1 MTNIY
6 IQCAEDLI
14 TTREARRNGFLD
26 YALRRSIES
35 EPFID
40 RAKVLKIYL
49 DTHSNKASDLLGLNE
64 IRESLLE
71 AAGLSVKAKAHL
83 SDEDKDNILANFI
96 EKILVP
102 MGVAYKDEVVYR
114 YLLTAGDALG
124 GKMRNIVGLIAKEKL
139 TRFVI
144 AQLNILNGN
153 FIFYNKSWNA
163 FNSNNIN
170 YQALGS
176 IKAIKWELPN
186 KPPRILIYDINVPQV
201 KKNIDIVLLE
211 TSPNL
216 TELNASLIKDTLS
229 DANHYKVLGE
239 LKGGIDPAGADEHW
253 KTAFSALNRMNT
265 AFNNKIP
272 LIFIGAAIESAMAY
286 EIFDLYVS
294 AKLANCANLTND
306 HQLATLC
313 DWLVKQ

>member
-40 RAKVLKIYL
+40 RAKILKVYL
-49 DTHSNKASDLLGLNE
+49 NTHSNKASDLLGLNE

-102 MGVAYKDEVVYR
+102 MG
-114 YLLTAGDALG
+114 
-124 GKMRNIVGLIAKEKL
+124 
-139 TRFVI
+139 
-144 AQLNILNGN
+144 
-153 FIFYNKSWNA
+153 
-163 FNSNNIN
+163 
-170 YQALGS
+170 
-176 IKAIKWELPN
+176 
-186 KPPRILIYDINVPQV
+186 
-201 KKNIDIVLLE
+201 
-211 TSPNL
+211 
-216 TELNASLIKDTLS
+216 
-229 DANHYKVLGE
+229 
-239 LKGGIDPAGADEHW
+239 
-253 KTAFSALNRMNT
+253 
-265 AFNNKIP
+265 
-272 LIFIGAAIESAMAY
+272 AAIESAMAY